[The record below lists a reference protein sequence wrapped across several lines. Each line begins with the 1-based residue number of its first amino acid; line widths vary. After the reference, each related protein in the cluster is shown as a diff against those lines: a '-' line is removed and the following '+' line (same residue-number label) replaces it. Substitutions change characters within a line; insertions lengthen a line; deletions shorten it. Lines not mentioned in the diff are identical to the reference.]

1 VEGSPVCSEKCA
13 WGTVRCMCG
22 VVVGHKSV
30 QKVDS
35 FLVVFV
41 HSQSYYYFG
50 KTEIIWCLC
59 KRASFII

>member
-1 VEGSPVCSEKCA
+1 VGGSQVCSEEYA

-30 QKVDS
+30 QKADS

-50 KTEIIWCLC
+50 QMEIIV
-59 KRASFII
+59 F

>member
-1 VEGSPVCSEKCA
+1 MCVGGSQVCSEEYA

-30 QKVDS
+30 QKADS

-50 KTEIIWCLC
+50 QMEIIV
-59 KRASFII
+59 F